1 MVFQPSAIINRCLR
15 VFIAVFAA
23 ASVSSGAVIYAPAC
37 QAEGFP
43 GRGNQYDWSAA
54 LPYYNLANKY
64 MQQERYEDAIKK
76 YHEAIGRYEYDPDF
90 FNNLGV
96 ALRKVENFEAA
107 EQAFKSAAALNAKD
121 WMSWSNLA
129 NSYLKQDRLEDTIKA
144 FEQSLKC
151 NPPPEEK
158 QAILKDIAD
167 IKKILSVRSGGVEP
181 PPSNTPPA
189 KIISGKAG
197 AKAKSATK
205 PAFAATT
212 TVKGASTTGRAN
224 STFAPAGQAKLAP
237 LQDTSTPQGPSGL
250 VKQRARE
257 AAVPKQNEE
266 LKGTGWEDVAK

>member
-23 ASVSSGAVIYAPAC
+23 ASVSTGAVIYAPAC

-197 AKAKSATK
+197 SKAKSTTK
-205 PAFAATT
+205 PTSATT
-212 TVKGASTTGRAN
+212 TAKGASATGRTN
-224 STFAPAGQAKLAP
+224 SNFAPAGRAKLAP
-237 LQDTSTPQGPSGL
+237 QPNTSIPGPSGL

-257 AAVPKQNEE
+257 AAIPKQNEE
-266 LKGTGWEDVAK
+266 LKGTGWEEVAK